1 MARAVAVLA
10 ALVIAAAGLLLG
22 STRLRVGDLLR
33 GRLQDY
39 GVRELAT
46 AAVAGLAVGLCA
58 VVVVRLRRGSLRWA
72 VLLVAPVALL
82 AAAPAVS
89 DDTVIVYDAS
99 YVPLTGVTMSRAYSS
114 DLSLTY
120 GSVMRDLVLLSL
132 AVLAGAALPLLLLV
146 RDRRAR

>member
-46 AAVAGLAVGLCA
+46 AAVASLAVGLCA